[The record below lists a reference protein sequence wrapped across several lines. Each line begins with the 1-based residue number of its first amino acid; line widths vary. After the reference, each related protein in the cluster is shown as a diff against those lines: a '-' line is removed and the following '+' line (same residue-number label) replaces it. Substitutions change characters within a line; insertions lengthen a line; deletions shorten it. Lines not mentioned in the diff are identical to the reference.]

1 MKKSTLGLLIAL
13 VFCLALPATAALVR
27 QREADT
33 MYNQSSSG
41 DGTADS
47 NSGSSTDDSAD
58 SNSDNGADDSA
69 GSNSDNGAGDSA
81 GSNSDNGADDSIGGG
96 SSSGSNSDS
105 SADDSAGSNTGK
117 NSDKNTGK
125 KSGRNT
131 GKNAGKSADKNA
143 GSAGGNTGK
152 NIGSNTG
159 SSTGSGTDSNMGSSA
174 GSSFN
179 GNANSNADSSTD
191 SDPVGS
197 AGGESTTPPTQE
209 KKIIEGIGTVK
220 DTTVDYGTAKEA
232 AIAKLPKT
240 VALNCKGGSKVQAR
254 VTSWELTGTYDSEPD
269 TQAAYTATGTVAI
282 PAGCSYS
289 GTPLTATARLIVRG
303 GDTVI
308 TEIIEPEDLEVDY
321 NTSREDAEKR
331 LPDEVTLKTKNTEAF
346 AFGTVKWKLK
356 SGQAYNAAPEA
367 EASVTYTGTVKIPD
381 GCRYD
386 NTKTFAKTIEITIKV
401 MPEGIPAKKKLVSN
415 RSAQV
420 EIPIPYTTYEADIEA
435 SLPEKIRLYC
445 TDSSPITVTV
455 NKEHWTSAG
464 TADSSGDYKK
474 KHSYQYAYGNIG
486 QLPDGYA
493 FDPGINVNSA
503 HATAAVLVRNR
514 DDSRL
519 QAAKVAAANL
529 FEGITPFEDI
539 ALKPGKFFLAD
550 DGTVPSQVAAGV
562 RFVLKGQAESQI
574 EELRSI
580 YWVAQSDYLNSEGKS
595 QAEVDALA
603 EEINAKTAALKKILD
618 KAQTGTRF
626 KEENIWNETRKALT
640 AFEGKGIYA
649 YDPAIQPL
657 RPGKQYT
664 LPEYVMAKTSANG
677 TKSKVMLKW
686 EVTNSNGMNIDT
698 SGRDENGNIVVKVID
713 NPVGEPGSIAIMA
726 FAEGY
731 YAGNSFISLN
741 DEQMEAYNNICVGH
755 PVVMDESKVKEED
768 IPRLTSGAESS
779 FSVKVPFKYS
789 EYNKMIDINIDPGQ
803 IQVTES
809 TSGKALLS
817 GLKVTGVHTDQ
828 NVPVFDL
835 TAAAAEL
842 PADGGSYKECS
853 VKLSIPAA
861 AITLTEYAIENNW
874 YIPDGSWEVEAAV
887 RVYPPVV
894 TVNSAQLSG
903 DRSQEGNAVE
913 DGPEPDAEE
922 QNSAVTVE
930 GAQLSDDRSQITVA
944 FSTVHWKGTVQ
955 TALVPAA
962 ESTFDGTGAGSL
974 TAPDAVTVEED
985 GAYTA
990 VLPAAGL
997 PAGDYTVWIK
1007 TGDGEWQK
1015 SAITYTHTDA
1025 PSDTGTAPGSE
1036 GSEGSQDA
1044 LVPGNDPEPEAEEN
1058 DPADP
1063 AASVDPDE
1071 NCENDI
1077 IENEEA

>member
-1 MKKSTLGLLIAL
+1 MS
-13 VFCLALPATAALVR
+13 
-27 QREADT
+27 
-33 MYNQSSSG
+33 
-41 DGTADS
+41 GTADS
-47 NSGSSTDDSAD
+47 NS
-58 SNSDNGADDSA
+58 
-69 GSNSDNGAGDSA
+69 
-81 GSNSDNGADDSIGGG
+81 
-96 SSSGSNSDS
+96 
-105 SADDSAGSNTGK
+105 
-117 NSDKNTGK
+117 
-125 KSGRNT
+125 
-131 GKNAGKSADKNA
+131 
-143 GSAGGNTGK
+143 
-152 NIGSNTG
+152 
-159 SSTGSGTDSNMGSSA
+159 

-191 SDPVGS
+191 SDPAGS

-209 KKIIEGIGTVK
+209 KKIIEGVGTVK

-401 MPEGIPAKKKLVSN
+401 MPEGTPARKKLVSN

-420 EIPIPYTTYEADIEA
+420 EIPIPYTTYEADIKA
-435 SLPEKIRLYC
+435 CLPEKIRLYC
-445 TDSSPITVTV
+445 TDDSPITVTV
-455 NKEHWTSAG
+455 NKENWTPVG

-519 QAAKVAAANL
+519 QAAKAAAANL
-529 FEGITPFEDI
+529 ASNGTTYLEDD
-539 ALKPGKFFLAD
+539 ALNNGKFFLAD
-550 DGTVPSQVAAGV
+550 DDKVPSQVAAGV

-580 YWVAQSDYLNSEGKS
+580 YWVAQDDYLNNEEKS

-626 KEENIWNETRKALT
+626 KEENIWNEIKKALT

-664 LPEYVMAKTSANG
+664 LPVYVMAKTSANG

-713 NPVGEPGSIAIMA
+713 NPKGEPKDISLIA

-741 DEQMEAYNNICVGH
+741 DEQMEAYNSICVGH
-755 PVVMDESKVKEED
+755 PVVMDESKVKQED
-768 IPRLTSGAESS
+768 IPKLTSGAENS

-789 EYNKMIDINIDPGQ
+789 EYYKMIDINIDPGQ

-809 TSGKALLS
+809 TSGEALLS

-842 PADGGSYKECS
+842 PADGGSYKECR

-861 AITLTEYAIENNW
+861 AITLTKYAIETNW

-894 TVNSAQLSG
+894 TVKNAQLSG
-903 DRSQEGNAVE
+903 DESQVK
-913 DGPEPDAEE
+913 
-922 QNSAVTVE
+922 VT
-930 GAQLSDDRSQITVA
+930 
-944 FSTVHWKGTVQ
+944 FSTAYWKGAVL
-955 TALVPAA
+955 TALVPAT

-990 VLPAAGL
+990 VL

-1044 LVPGNDPEPEAEEN
+1044 LVSGNDPEPEAEEN

-1063 AASVDPDE
+1063 AASVNPDE
-1071 NCENDI
+1071 NCEDNL